1 MYRIGELAKHF
12 DINQDTLRFYE
23 KNQLLV
29 PSERSGAGYRL
40 YTEQDKQTLSFILR
54 AKAVGFSLK
63 EIQELLS
70 IEIDKANN
78 ACADVKTLV
87 DHKRL
92 AVEEKIAE
100 LQAFQ
105 LSLQRLS
112 DACCGGNVSAV
123 HCTILEA
130 LETGETKVRSENHS
144 HEFKEQ
150 QDVVAE

>member
-1 MYRIGELAKHF
+1 MYRIGELAQQF
-12 DINQDTLRFYE
+12 AINQDTLRFYE

-29 PSERSGAGYRL
+29 AKERSAAGYRL
-40 YTEQDKQTLSFILR
+40 YSEQDKQTLSFILR

-63 EIQELLS
+63 EIAELLS
-70 IEIDKANN
+70 IDLDKANN

-87 DHKRL
+87 DQKRQE
-92 AVEEKIAE
+92 VTQKILE

-112 DACCGGNVSAV
+112 DACCGGSASAL

-130 LETGETKVRSENHS
+130 LETGCSHVRQENHHS
-144 HEFKEQ
+144 KEQ
-150 QDVVAE
+150 